1 MKILRV
7 ARDKNFSPTVFI
19 GIFSEKSV
27 GIGGAKGFLE
37 CVLTVSVLSVRP
49 ANCHLNEKTKIRQL
63 MKSIF
68 KHKKAFT
75 LIELLV
81 VIAIIAILAAM
92 LLPALAAAKR
102 KAQRIN
108 CVNNLHQ
115 VSTAFKVWEG
125 DNGDRYPMA
134 ISTTKNGAMED
145 VLSANNDAVAYPP
158 SGITN
163 VFCVM
168 SNELSTPKILYCTS
182 DTAAGRGVATNFPQL
197 AYTPPG
203 TTTQGTNCI
212 SYFVCGDAADT
223 YPQMILDGDRN
234 LGTASAIGAFAN
246 AITFNGGVEWP
257 SGESAGGHSWAW
269 SANEMH
275 LKVGNL
281 GMADGSIQQTTPS
294 SLWAAMLNATNS
306 APVVNPYY
314 NFPQ

>member
-1 MKILRV
+1 
-7 ARDKNFSPTVFI
+7 
-19 GIFSEKSV
+19 
-27 GIGGAKGFLE
+27 
-37 CVLTVSVLSVRP
+37 
-49 ANCHLNEKTKIRQL
+49 

-68 KHKKAFT
+68 KHKRAFT

-115 VSTAFKVWEG
+115 IGTAFKVWEG

-134 ISTTKNGAMED
+134 VSTAKGGALED
-145 VLSANNDAVAYPP
+145 VNSAAQTTTYPAA
-158 SGITN
+158 GITN

-182 DTAAGRGVATNFPQL
+182 DTAPGRGAATNFPQL
-197 AYTPPG
+197 GFAAPG
-203 TTTQGTNCI
+203 VSTEGTNCI

-234 LGTASAIGAFAN
+234 LGS
-246 AITFNGGVEWP
+246 VP
-257 SGESAGGHSWAW
+257 
-269 SANEMH
+269 SANIGQYATAIVYTGGQQWPGSLGVWGWSGNDLH
-275 LKVGNL
+275 LKVGNI
-281 GMADGSIQQTTPS
+281 GMADGSVQQTTPS
-294 SLWAAMLNATNS
+294 SLWAAMLNATNGS
-306 APVVNPYY
+306 PFQNPWY
-314 NFPQ
+314 NFPN

>member
-1 MKILRV
+1 
-7 ARDKNFSPTVFI
+7 
-19 GIFSEKSV
+19 
-27 GIGGAKGFLE
+27 
-37 CVLTVSVLSVRP
+37 
-49 ANCHLNEKTKIRQL
+49 

-68 KHKKAFT
+68 RHKKAFT

-108 CVNNLHQ
+108 CVNNIHQ
-115 VSTAFKVWEG
+115 MNLAFKTWEG
-125 DNGDRYPMA
+125 DNGDRFPMA
-134 ISTTKNGAMED
+134 VSTAKGGALED
-145 VLSANNDAVAYPP
+145 IQSASQTGAYPA

-197 AYTPPG
+197 GITSNPG
-203 TTTQGTNCI
+203 VSTQGTNCI

-234 LGTASAIGAFAN
+234 LGTASTTGTYAT
-246 AITFNGGVEWP
+246 AITMTGGQNWP
-257 SGESAGGHSWAW
+257 GTSSKPWAW
-269 SANEMH
+269 SGNDMH
-275 LKVGNL
+275 LKVGNI
-281 GMADGSIQQTTPS
+281 GMADGSVQQTTPS
-294 SLWAAMLNATNS
+294 SLWAAMLNATNGFAGRTRRRLRKNTRRMRLARHRS
-306 APVVNPYY
+306 
-314 NFPQ
+314 